1 MASQPPHKKQKV
13 DQKAKLFDHLNVFVL
28 EQGLGKTRQK
38 IFADQLKKH
47 GAEVS
52 TSFNKEVV
60 QYLIVS
66 KDLKLER
73 LLKLLKCK
81 GLSESII
88 IVSVDWISASL
99 VSGKLESLAKYQLF
113 TDRNQNIELE
123 PKKDDADKDS
133 PTSTTRISSEPPTA
147 AAAATTPTTPTNTYN
162 TSTTTSKTTS
172 FEQLI
177 SLKRQIEMHSGSS
190 CSENEAEEEKKAYE
204 MKNEKAKK
212 LPVNF
217 LFYHRLHY
225 IHQYINP

>member
-133 PTSTTRISSEPPTA
+133 PTSTTRISSEPPTTTT
-147 AAAATTPTTPTNTYN
+147 AAATTPTTTTNTYN

-225 IHQYINP
+225 QYINP

>member
-81 GLSESII
+81 ELSESII

-133 PTSTTRISSEPPTA
+133 PTSTTKISSEPPTTTT
-147 AAAATTPTTPTNTYN
+147 AAAATTPTTTTNTYK
-162 TSTTTSKTTS
+162 TSTTTSKTTSKTTS

-212 LPVNF
+212 LPVRNHIF
-217 LFYHRLHY
+217 VLS
-225 IHQYINP
+225 

>member
-133 PTSTTRISSEPPTA
+133 PTSTTRISSEPPTTTTTA
-147 AAAATTPTTPTNTYN
+147 AGTTPTTTTNTYK
-162 TSTTTSKTTS
+162 TSTTTSKTTSKTTS

-212 LPVNF
+212 LPVRNHIF
-217 LFYHRLHY
+217 VLS
-225 IHQYINP
+225 